1 MKTNFPASLLP
12 GRPSD
17 PGLSPP
23 WCTQCTPQ
31 GCTLHS
37 QPVQKEVDF
46 LNDVTSKKDG
56 LSLDLLANLLAPG
69 LTFALG
75 PVPAHLLLEKNSV
88 SNVAATQLSFP
99 KIKREELELGSTWP
113 SSHTVGS

>member
-75 PVPAHLLLEKNSV
+75 PVPAHLLLEKNPV
-88 SNVAATQLSFP
+88 SNVGETNSQ
-99 KIKREELELGSTWP
+99 
-113 SSHTVGS
+113 SSKLL